1 MHILFIGY
9 GKTSQRVAKHLFEQ
23 GHHIST
29 ISRSEKTDCY
39 ATHYIQDVQQLDL
52 ADLAPIEMVYVIL
65 APSESGIDAYQATY
79 VDSIAPIV
87 AALKGHPVQR
97 IVIVSSTRVYGE
109 SAGQRI
115 DDESEIRPAVRP
127 R

>member
-29 ISRSEKTDCY
+29 ISRSPKTDCY

-52 ADLAPIEMVYVIL
+52 
-65 APSESGIDAYQATY
+65 T
-79 VDSIAPIV
+79 
-87 AALKGHPVQR
+87 
-97 IVIVSSTRVYGE
+97 
-109 SAGQRI
+109 
-115 DDESEIRPAVRP
+115 
-127 R
+127 